1 MKVEI
6 IQATPKPE
14 EVITRAA
21 RNDYGEDATAPYE
34 EVVESVNGETI
45 EDKKKTLLKHLITRE
60 HYGPLE
66 HVHASFS
73 IKGVSRVTMAQATRH
88 RLLSWDIQ
96 SQRYCDFSDA
106 DFHTP
111 PSFEDPEHFT
121 RDDGQVEISERKQ
134 KEFKETFEK
143 QSKDAI
149 SVYNYLQGRGIPK
162 EDARYVLPTA
172 MKVDMVMSGNLRALL
187 HVVNMRSKADV
198 QHETKEL
205 AEGIANEIENWV
217 PNTYE
222 IIEDRMPLP
231 LGL

>member
-1 MKVEI
+1 MKIEI

-34 EVVESVNGETI
+34 EVVGSVDGETI
-45 EDKKKTLLKHLITRE
+45 EEKKKTLLKHLITRE

-66 HVHASFS
+66 HAHASFS

-111 PSFEDPEHFT
+111 PSFKDPEHFT
-121 RDDGQVEISERKQ
+121 RDDGRVEISERKQ

-172 MKVDMVMSGNLRALL
+172 MKIDMVMSGNLRALL

-198 QHETKEL
+198 QHETREL

-222 IIEDRMPLP
+222 IIKDGMPLP

>member
-134 KEFKETFEK
+134 KEFKKTFEK

-149 SVYNYLQGRGIPK
+149 SVYNYLQIRGIPK